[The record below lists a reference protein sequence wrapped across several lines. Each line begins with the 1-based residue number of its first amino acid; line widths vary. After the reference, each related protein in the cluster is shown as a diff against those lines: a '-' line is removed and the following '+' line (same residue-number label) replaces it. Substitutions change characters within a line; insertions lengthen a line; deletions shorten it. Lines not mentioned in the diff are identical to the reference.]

1 MWILV
6 LIIRQFVLTQI
17 QVFKLDLIV
26 YNTASLINLNRCYET
41 NSSSISR
48 VFSIQHM
55 WSSHAKLGKLDQAM
69 TGKGYIDRNPDGK
82 VDRTIIYPDGKIDQ
96 T

>member
-1 MWILV
+1 M
-6 LIIRQFVLTQI
+6 I
-17 QVFKLDLIV
+17 QKEDL
-26 YNTASLINLNRCYET
+26 YELINLKVDQS
-41 NSSSISR
+41 NSY
-48 VFSIQHM
+48 QT
-55 WSSHAKLGKLDQAM
+55 SHAKLGKLDQAM